1 MKTWM
6 KLALMSLVS
15 VALVACGGG
24 GLQKISLPEAL
35 QTTDTVWM
43 DVHHGESVVLDQYN
57 TVTAVYHFDGK
68 GNVLAYTGLDL
79 NLGDLGGKNKKQI
92 LEIAKKQIKRN
103 Y

>member
-43 DVHHGESVVLDQYN
+43 DGCASRRECS
-57 TVTAVYHFDGK
+57 AGS
-68 GNVLAYTGLDL
+68 
-79 NLGDLGGKNKKQI
+79 I
-92 LEIAKKQIKRN
+92 
-103 Y
+103 